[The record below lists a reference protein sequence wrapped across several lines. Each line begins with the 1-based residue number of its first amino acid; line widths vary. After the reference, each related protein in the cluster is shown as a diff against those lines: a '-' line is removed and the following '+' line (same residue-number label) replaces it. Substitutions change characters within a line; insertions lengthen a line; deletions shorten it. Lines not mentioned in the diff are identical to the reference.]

1 MVGYILA
8 IGSRGP
14 SCGDIAMKKIA
25 LIGYGAIARIVVDK
39 LKEHDPDGDVRIIG
53 ILVREGRVDDVQRSV
68 GDTISVV
75 STIDD
80 LIRLT
85 PNFVVECA
93 GQGAVADYGEAVLRA
108 GLDLM
113 IISSGAL
120 ADEILRQKLS
130 ETATKCSAR
139 MILPAGAI
147 AGIDGLCA
155 LRIGGLQQVRYTSTK
170 PPLAW
175 KGTPA
180 ETNFDLTAI
189 AEKTV
194 LFTGPASQ
202 AARDYPKNA
211 NLAATVALAGLGME
225 KTEIQLVADPNV
237 APNNVGRI
245 DAKGNFGNLTVECR
259 GLPAPDNPKTS
270 ATTALS
276 LTYAILKGIDTIVL

>member
-1 MVGYILA
+1 
-8 IGSRGP
+8 
-14 SCGDIAMKKIA
+14 
-25 LIGYGAIARIVVDK
+25 
-39 LKEHDPDGDVRIIG
+39 VR
-53 ILVREGRVDDVQRSV
+53 
-68 GDTISVV
+68 VV
-75 STIDD
+75 STIED

-93 GQGAVADYGEAVLRA
+93 GQGAVAEYGEAVLRA
-108 GLDLM
+108 GIDLM
-113 IISSGAL
+113 VISTGAL
-120 ADEILRQKLS
+120 ADEEIRDRLTRAGRLS
-130 ETATKCSAR
+130 GAH
-139 MILPAGAI
+139 MILPSGAI
-147 AGIDGLCA
+147 AGVDGLNS
-155 LRIGGLQQVRYTSTK
+155 LRIGGLDSVRYTSTK

-180 ETNFDLTAI
+180 DGNFDLESIT
-189 AEKTV
+189 ERTV

-225 KTEIQLVADPNV
+225 KTEIQLVADPAV

-245 DAKGNFGNLTVECR
+245 DASGQFGTLSVECR

-276 LTYAILKGIDTIVL
+276 LTYAILRGTDTIIL

>member
-1 MVGYILA
+1 
-8 IGSRGP
+8 
-14 SCGDIAMKKIA
+14 MKKIA
-25 LIGYGAIARIVVDK
+25 LIGYGAIARIVIDK
-39 LKEHDPDGDVRIIG
+39 LKEHDPAGDVRLMG
-53 ILVREGRVDDVQRSV
+53 ILVRENRVEDVQQVV
-68 GDTISVV
+68 GKNISVV

-85 PNFVVECA
+85 PKFIVECA
-93 GQGAVADYGEAVLRA
+93 GQGAVAEYGEAVLKA

-113 IISSGAL
+113 IISTGAL
-120 ADEILRQKLS
+120 ADESLRRKLS
-130 ETATKCSAR
+130 DTASRSSAR
-139 MILPAGAI
+139 MILPSGAI
-147 AGIDGLCA
+147 AGIDGLNA
-155 LRIGGLQQVRYTSTK
+155 LRIGGLESVRYTSTK

-180 ETNFDLTAI
+180 ETAFDLAALTERTI
-189 AEKTV
+189 

-211 NLAATVALAGLGME
+211 NLAATVALAGLGMD
-225 KTEIQLVADPNV
+225 KTEIQLVADPAV

-245 DAKGNFGNLTVECR
+245 DAKGKFGNLTVECR

-276 LTYAILKGIDTIVL
+276 LTYAILKGINTIVL

>member
-1 MVGYILA
+1 
-8 IGSRGP
+8 
-14 SCGDIAMKKIA
+14 MKKIA

-39 LKEHDPDGDVRIIG
+39 LKEHDPDGEVRITG
-53 ILVREGRVDDVQRSV
+53 ILVRENRKDDVRQAV
-68 GDTISVV
+68 GDSVLV
-75 STIDD
+75 VTTIDE
-80 LIRLT
+80 LIHTT
-85 PNFVVECA
+85 PNVIVECA
-93 GQGAVADYGEAVLRA
+93 GQGAVAEYGDAVLRA

-113 IISSGAL
+113 IISTGAL
-120 ADEILRQKLS
+120 ADDGLRQKLS
-130 ETATKCSAR
+130 DRAALTGAK

-147 AGIDGLCA
+147 AGIDGLNA
-155 LRIGGLQQVRYTSTK
+155 LRIGGLEQVRYTSTK

-175 KGTPA
+175 TGTPA
-180 ETNFDLTAI
+180 ETNFDLASIT
-189 AEKTV
+189 ERTV

-225 KTEIQLVADPNV
+225 RTEIQLVADPAV

-245 DAKGNFGNLTVECR
+245 DAKGKFGNLTVECR

-276 LTYAILKGIDTIVL
+276 LTYAILKGAGTIVM

>member
-1 MVGYILA
+1 
-8 IGSRGP
+8 
-14 SCGDIAMKKIA
+14 MKKIA
-25 LIGYGAIARIVVDK
+25 LIGYGAIARIVIDK
-39 LKEHDPDGDVRIIG
+39 LKEHDPAGDVRLMG
-53 ILVREGRVDDVQRSV
+53 VLVREGKVEEVRQAIDETV
-68 GDTISVV
+68 SVV

-93 GQGAVADYGEAVLRA
+93 GQGAVAEYGDTVLRA

-113 IISSGAL
+113 IISTGAL
-120 ADEILRQKLS
+120 ADETLRQKLS
-130 ETATKCSAR
+130 DTAARSSAR

-147 AGIDGLCA
+147 AGIDGLNA
-155 LRIGGLQQVRYTSTK
+155 LRIGGLDQVRYTSTK

-180 ETNFDLTAI
+180 ETNFDLTSI
-189 AEKTV
+189 TEKTV
-194 LFTGPASQ
+194 LFTGPASK

-225 KTEIQLVADPNV
+225 KTEIQLVADPDV

-245 DAKGNFGNLTVECR
+245 DAKGRFGNLTVECR
-259 GLPAPDNPKTS
+259 GLPAPNNPKTS

-276 LTYAILKGIDTIVL
+276 LTYAILKGINTIVL